1 MLVRRAGPAGWR
13 GGQAGGL
20 GRTDD
25 ATTQRPPMALRRRG
39 GGHKMATVGR
49 VRRSAREWVQFGTC
63 VRRSA
68 GVISTSGLFSFT
80 NRFSIYPTK
89 LVGQAGSSADY
100 AEITKQG
107 RIDQR
112 RGGGTGRRIGL
123 KIRSPHKGRVGSIP
137 APGNHQS
144 QVPWVPSPWV
154 RSPSCSRDTFSSREL
169 SELRGADGAARR
181 AAGMALRSLR
191 HDGSAWARVRREP
204 SAPWDA
210 ERPGSDVSGLP
221 AAARDRGDGRR
232 LSP

>member
-1 MLVRRAGPAGWR
+1 MLVRRSRPAGWR

-80 NRFSIYPTK
+80 NRFSIYPTN

-100 AEITKQG
+100 TEITKQG

-144 QVPWVPSPWV
+144 QVPEVP
-154 RSPSCSRDTFSSREL
+154 SPSCSRDTFSSREL
-169 SELRGADGAARR
+169 SRIAGRRWRCSTGRPPGTAIIAARR
-181 AAGMALRSLR
+181 FGSGPPPERAFGSL
-191 HDGSAWARVRREP
+191 
-204 SAPWDA
+204 
-210 ERPGSDVSGLP
+210 
-221 AAARDRGDGRR
+221 GRR
-232 LSP
+232 TTGR